1 MQLEI
6 SEAEKDRDAIRDRAH
21 RDRDEAARRMTY
33 DATRGTLPTP
43 RWGIFTG
50 SQVRGWF
57 DLQEQNRRDIFDAP
71 GELREQA
78 QQAAMARNVSFGIAA
93 IGNVAGRAASAA
105 GGLFGAMNQARYG
118 AMEHERMQALIRGNS
133 LEADLAGIN
142 AQRQQALDS
151 IRGPSGAF
159 DQMRYSI
166 EKAGVEEHFGD
177 MEELRKKQEKQL
189 DDRIGLGL
197 KSERSLIEAR
207 SYRLGP
213 AVEAATSILGRGLDI
228 AMVLE
233 QRGKSRFAVQS
244 LQSTMRLLD
253 LTKEDYFRSFRG
265 QQVDLRTADFSN
277 PTDVFNPQQI
287 VKTIEDFKAEV
298 LRKIESL
305 ASD

>member
-1 MQLEI
+1 
-6 SEAEKDRDAIRDRAH
+6 
-21 RDRDEAARRMTY
+21 
-33 DATRGTLPTP
+33 
-43 RWGIFTG
+43 
-50 SQVRGWF
+50 
-57 DLQEQNRRDIFDAP
+57 
-71 GELREQA
+71 
-78 QQAAMARNVSFGIAA
+78 
-93 IGNVAGRAASAA
+93 
-105 GGLFGAMNQARYG
+105 
-118 AMEHERMQALIRGNS
+118 MQALIRGNS